1 MNFPTILSSFDL
13 RLRMSLWTG
22 VLLSSPLWMYE
33 FWAYVGPG
41 MTRREK
47 AYTWAFGMAGL
58 ALFACGCAL
67 GMWIMPHAVQ
77 ILTGFIP
84 DWGSSTG
91 IIDASTYLSF
101 YLRLVLVFGAA
112 FLLPEILVALNRLGL
127 MKGRT
132 MLKGWRWAVVAIF
145 IFMAFANPLPD
156 PWSMIFMA
164 VPITGLY
171 FLACFMSI
179 QHDKRVARRRAREE
193 AELDAALAGQPVA
206 DSASLSAPASSRELP
221 AAGDEA

>member
-1 MNFPTILSSFDL
+1 
-13 RLRMSLWTG
+13 
-22 VLLSSPLWMYE
+22 
-33 FWAYVGPG
+33 
-41 MTRREK
+41 
-47 AYTWAFGMAGL
+47 
-58 ALFACGCAL
+58 
-67 GMWIMPHAVQ
+67 
-77 ILTGFIP
+77 
-84 DWGSSTG
+84 
-91 IIDASTYLSF
+91 
-101 YLRLVLVFGAA
+101 
-112 FLLPEILVALNRLGL
+112 
-127 MKGRT
+127 